1 MSDHKLDARKR
12 QTIKMLGAV
21 PLMSV
26 PVMGAAGGLA
36 QLSSEAVSR
45 AESAIASL
53 PMAKPRTSMA
63 LEIHIINGTA
73 VPENS
78 VLIRNTTNED
88 MIISRFMPGHIIFDG
103 QHMDLNAAINKNT
116 INANSDALPLVSSA
130 GQSKAFLY
138 DIADAKHF
146 RHVEYVWADHAVAA
160 LSEHTSVVTLGA
172 FMADTNAVVYANTKQ
187 YVPS

>member
-1 MSDHKLDARKR
+1 MSEQKLDAQKR
-12 QTIKMLGAV
+12 RTIKMFGTI

-26 PVMGAAGGLA
+26 PVVGSAGALT
-36 QLSSEAVSR
+36 QKNISSTRHADVAV
-45 AESAIASL
+45 AAL
-53 PMAKPRTSMA
+53 PAAKPRTSMA
-63 LEIHIINGTA
+63 LEIHIITGTS

-78 VLIRNTTNED
+78 VLIRNTTDED
-88 MIISRFMPGHIIFDG
+88 MIISRFMPGHIIFNG
-103 QHMDLNAAINKNT
+103 QHMDLNAAINADIGT
-116 INANSDALPLVSSA
+116 AQPLFLSG

-138 DIADAKHF
+138 DIADAKDF